1 MAIRWRKSIKM
12 GPARINLSSRGVGWS
27 VGAKGFRVGHYAS
40 GKKKSHA
47 KRTRTSTAQTPS
59 VSYIQSVII
68 VLRLVYIVMAAVSV
82 YREFPRSAGWAAIFG
97 IILALRFEPLRN
109 LLAYVYP
116 TFARRVLLFW
126 FGWMTFYTTK
136 DTGVLIF
143 AWSFAVVWTAVWAFV
158 GYKQRSTPK
167 PAENSALDLPD
178 ADVPK
183 LDT

>member
-27 VGAKGFRVGHYAS
+27 VGTKGFRVGHYA
-40 GKKKSHA
+40 GGQKKSHTKRTA
-47 KRTRTSTAQTPS
+47 KRTRTSTAQTSS
-59 VSYIQSVII
+59 VSFIQSFAI
-68 VLRLVYIVMAAVSV
+68 VLRFVYIVMAAVSV
-82 YREFPRSAGWAAIFG
+82 CQEFPRSAGWAAIFG
-97 IILALRFEPLRN
+97 IILALRFDPLRN

-158 GYKQRSTPK
+158 SYKRRSTPK
-167 PAENSALDLPD
+167 PAANLSD